1 MENPSLLKI
10 PSVVEI
16 PADSWNMKKGRTWEE
31 SIIVDDATMEAMITE
46 GPSFKGGSSFGP
58 NLGELNVEVTNRKSR
73 ATNVNPGIARETG
86 KAAGSGGTGSR
97 FQLLVVVMEEVK
109 PMDSVNLNMRKK
121 VMREEAVGYGVEVNV
136 ILDSGANGNEVSGV
150 RLSRPILVTKENGV
164 GTTSHVTGREMV
176 KGGYTGL
183 IRSS

>member
-1 MENPSLLKI
+1 
-10 PSVVEI
+10 
-16 PADSWNMKKGRTWEE
+16 
-31 SIIVDDATMEAMITE
+31 
-46 GPSFKGGSSFGP
+46 
-58 NLGELNVEVTNRKSR
+58 
-73 ATNVNPGIARETG
+73 
-86 KAAGSGGTGSR
+86 
-97 FQLLVVVMEEVK
+97 MEEVK